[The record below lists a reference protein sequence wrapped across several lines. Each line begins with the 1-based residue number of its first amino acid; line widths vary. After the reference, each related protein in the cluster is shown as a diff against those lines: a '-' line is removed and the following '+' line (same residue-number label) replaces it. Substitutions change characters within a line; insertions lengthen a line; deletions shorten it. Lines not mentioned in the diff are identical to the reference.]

1 MTPNPVNRPGKSRAR
16 LFMAPIDT
24 PLDEALQEKYELL
37 PPFDGAL
44 LKATGGEEP
53 VDVFDRWAAG
63 ELDPTPEPP
72 RNQYEAA
79 SRINDP
85 KRWQQ

>member
-1 MTPNPVNRPGKSRAR
+1 MTPNLRRFFTA
-16 LFMAPIDT
+16 
-24 PLDEALQEKYELL
+24 DEDELL
-37 PPFDGAL
+37 DAMNDINRGWADRTRTMPPCP
-44 LKATGGEEP
+44 P
-53 VDVFDRWAAG
+53 VSRSQDVFDRWAAG

>member
-1 MTPNPVNRPGKSRAR
+1 MTAHCARHTTDQHESR
-16 LFMAPIDT
+16 
-24 PLDEALQEKYELL
+24 
-37 PPFDGAL
+37 
-44 LKATGGEEP
+44 
-53 VDVFDRWAAG
+53 DVFDRWAAG
-63 ELDPTPEPP
+63 ELDPPPEPP